1 MSRRDRHKERW
12 HDLYGQIVDSD
23 QTIECRECGVSLFG
37 DSVPMIIVCLTCWM
51 KTFDPLEELIDS
63 AQDKAAVENPPCIGD
78 ARGTAG
84 TV

>member
-37 DSVPMIIVCLTCWM
+37 DSVPMIIICLTCWM

>member
-37 DSVPMIIVCLTCWM
+37 DSVPMIIICLTCWM

-63 AQDKAAVENPPCIGD
+63 AQDKAAVENPPRIGD

>member
-37 DSVPMIIVCLTCWM
+37 DSVPMIIICLTCWM

-78 ARGTAG
+78 AR
-84 TV
+84 V